1 MLASTNRLNWQ
12 IILPQRHI
20 IILIIIGLILA
31 LAVPFLINLSWSQG
45 RFAHVAFELYCVLTG
60 ASIFYISFSKFRLV
74 KDKISLF
81 LSLAFLSA
89 GIIDLPHALSFRPF
103 SSFFGEANLS
113 IYAWYLSRLILALFF
128 IYAISG
134 GLEARVSKT
143 YGYQALLIVSL
154 VSILITIAP
163 FLILRTQF
171 LNIKANQMLVSL
183 LDLVAIILFLV
194 SFFLFERIKP
204 FSKTPLYSWVG
215 RSMIFAALANF
226 YHFYS
231 KSPEDLIFVLAYALK
246 AVSYTAIV
254 LGLHL
259 EYLQLYKRDI
269 TALEREIK
277 LAAEVQRHFLPA
289 QELKRGKIQGTA
301 RQLQARIVGGDW
313 YDHYYTNEHFL
324 VSVGDASGKGIYAA
338 LLATMVQSHM
348 RSVYIGA
355 KSLESALS
363 KINEEIL
370 QEFGEEHFATLLVAE
385 VKPDTG
391 VIRIINCGHEQPLL
405 YKEQENGWQ
414 ITETS
419 STVPLGI
426 DSQLFKPKSF
436 ELTLQPGDKLLIYT
450 DGLRDNQNLNKER
463 FSLERVLEVLNRTQA
478 MSIKNICDKLIENL
492 LDFCEGNL
500 SDDVT
505 LLGLEMLKQPDSTT
519 FKK

>member
-1 MLASTNRLNWQ
+1 LQ
-12 IILPQRHI
+12 KHV
-20 IILIIIGLILA
+20 IILIITGLILA
-31 LAVPFLINLSWSQG
+31 LGAPFLANLSWPQG

-74 KDKISLF
+74 GNKISLF
-81 LSLAFLSA
+81 LGLAFLSA
-89 GIIDLPHALSFRPF
+89 GIIDLPHALSFKPF
-103 SSFFGEANLS
+103 SSLLGEGNLS
-113 IYAWYLSRLILALFF
+113 IYAWYLSRLILAFFF

-134 GLEARVSKT
+134 SFETRVSKS
-143 YGYQALLIVSL
+143 YGYRALLLVSAA
-154 VSILITIAP
+154 SILITLAP
-163 FLILRTQF
+163 FLISQAPL
-171 LNIKANQMLVSL
+171 LNTTAGRMLASL
-183 LDLVAIILFLV
+183 LDLAIVILFLL
-194 SFFLFERIKP
+194 SFFLFEQIKP
-204 FSKTPLYSWVG
+204 ISKTPLYSWVSA
-215 RSMIFAALANF
+215 SMIFAALANF
-226 YHFYS
+226 YHFYF
-231 KSPEDLIFVLAYALK
+231 KSSQDLIFVLAYAFK
-246 AVSYTAIV
+246 AISYTVIV

-259 EYLQLYKRDI
+259 EYLQLYKRHV
-269 TALEREIK
+269 TTFEREIK
-277 LAAEVQRHFLPA
+277 LAAEVQKHFLPT

-348 RSVYIGA
+348 RSAYLGT

-385 VKPDTG
+385 VKPETG

-405 YKEQENGWQ
+405 YKKQEKSWQ
-414 ITETS
+414 ITKTNP
-419 STVPLGI
+419 TVPLGI

-436 ELTLQPGDKLLIYT
+436 EVVLQPGDKLLIYT

-463 FSLERVLEVLNRTQA
+463 FSIERVLEILNQTQA
-478 MSIKNICDKLIENL
+478 TDIKNICDKLIQTL

-505 LLGLEMLKQPDSTT
+505 LLGLEMLEQSDKVT